1 MKLILKE
8 HQVYDKIN
16 DISDLLRYI
25 EFNFNVDITFDN
37 REVNN
42 YKLIIGERSFGFSTY
57 NDVINAL
64 KFLIESGET
73 SE

>member
-42 YKLIIGERSFGFSTY
+42 YKLIIGDKSFGFSTY

-64 KFLIESGET
+64 QFLIESGET

>member
-8 HQVYDKIN
+8 HQVYDKVN
-16 DISDLLRYI
+16 DISDLLKYI
-25 EFNFNVDITFDN
+25 EFNFDLDITFDN
-37 REVNN
+37 RQTNN
-42 YKLIIGERSFGFSTY
+42 YKLIIGERSFSFSTY

-73 SE
+73 SD

>member
-42 YKLIIGERSFGFSTY
+42 YKLIIGEKSFGFSTY

-64 KFLIESGET
+64 QFLIESGET

>member
-25 EFNFNVDITFDN
+25 EFNFNLDITFDN

-42 YKLIIGERSFGFSTY
+42 YKLIIDGKSFGFSTY

-64 KFLIESGET
+64 QFLIESGET

>member
-64 KFLIESGET
+64 QFLIESGET

>member
-16 DISDLLRYI
+16 DISDLLKYI
-25 EFNFNVDITFDN
+25 EFNFDVDITFDN

-42 YKLIIGERSFGFSTY
+42 YKLIIGDKSFGFSTY

-64 KFLIESGET
+64 QFLIESGET

>member
-8 HQVYDKIN
+8 HQVYDKVN
-16 DISDLLRYI
+16 DISDLLKYI
-25 EFNFNVDITFDN
+25 EFNFDLDITFDN
-37 REVNN
+37 RQTNN
-42 YKLIIGERSFGFSTY
+42 YKLIIGEKSFGFSTY

-73 SE
+73 SD

>member
-8 HQVYDKIN
+8 HQVYDKVN

-25 EFNFNVDITFDN
+25 EFTFDLDITFDN
-37 REVNN
+37 RETNN

-64 KFLIESGET
+64 KFLIESGEV
-73 SE
+73 SD

>member
-42 YKLIIGERSFGFSTY
+42 YKLIIGGKSFGFSTY

-64 KFLIESGET
+64 QFLIESGET

>member
-8 HQVYDKIN
+8 HQVYDKVN
-16 DISDLLRYI
+16 DISDLLKYI
-25 EFNFNVDITFDN
+25 EFNFDLDITFDN
-37 REVNN
+37 RQTNN

-73 SE
+73 SA

>member
-8 HQVYDKIN
+8 HQVYDKVN
-16 DISDLLRYI
+16 DISDLLKYI
-25 EFNFNVDITFDN
+25 EFNFDLDITFDN
-37 REVNN
+37 RETNN

-73 SE
+73 SD